1 MVVSSSTSLLVV
13 AVASVVAAFSLVV
26 IAYAGYRVVGRMG
39 SPLEREQLRAYHE
52 IMSAVVSLNRSAV
65 GLHTDD
71 QFQLEQ
77 ERYVM
82 DNGSKMEGNVL
93 DVIEVYHRSFYL
105 VTSGVREAVGD
116 YVDYLTTYHVDGVEI
131 GRLLKHSGEVVEA
144 IRSDLGLETAFPDR
158 RVDEDLS
165 LDALGADEP
174 DGEVRTTET

>member
-1 MVVSSSTSLLVV
+1 MVVSSSTSLLIV

-26 IAYAGYRVVGRMG
+26 VAYAVYRGVGRMA

-82 DNGSKMEGNVL
+82 NNDSKLDEEIT
-93 DVIEVYHRSFYL
+93 DVIEAYHRSFYL
-105 VTSGVREAVGD
+105 ISDGVRKDVGE
-116 YVDYLTTYHVDGVEI
+116 YVDYVTGYHPHEGIEVGEML
-131 GRLLKHSGEVVEA
+131 RLSGAVVES
-144 IRSDLGLETAFPDR
+144 IRSDLGLEKAFPSTA
-158 RVDEDLS
+158 VDEDIS
-165 LDALGADEP
+165 LDQIP
-174 DGEVRTTET
+174 DQPDTGEETTS

>member
-1 MVVSSSTSLLVV
+1 MSVSATGVQPST
-13 AVASVVAAFSLVV
+13 ACPAP
-26 IAYAGYRVVGRMG
+26 GTVGEQRTRAPG
-39 SPLEREQLRAYHE
+39 SGLGGPDLP
-52 IMSAVVSLNRSAV
+52 V
-65 GLHTDD
+65 GLHADG
-71 QFQLEQ
+71 FFELEQ

-105 VTSGVREAVGD
+105 VTAGVREAVGD

-165 LDALGADEP
+165 LDALEADEP

>member
-82 DNGSKMEGNVL
+82 DNDSKLDEEIT
-93 DVIEVYHRSFYL
+93 DVIEAYHRSFYL
-105 VTSGVREAVGD
+105 ISDGVRKDVGE
-116 YVDYLTTYHVDGVEI
+116 YVDYVTGYHPNEGIEVGKML
-131 GRLLKHSGEVVEA
+131 RLSGAVVES
-144 IRSDLGLETAFPDR
+144 IRSDLGLEKAFPSTA
-158 RVDEDLS
+158 VDEDVS
-165 LDALGADEP
+165 P
-174 DGEVRTTET
+174 DQIPDQPDTGEETAS